1 LRPSDA
7 FLVKHMYN
15 VLLTILLVLSVII
28 VIAIFLQPQKNPS
41 SNVFDNSGSEALF
54 ERTKARGFEAFMQRF
69 TAVLVFFWLA
79 IALALAILSSK

>member
-1 LRPSDA
+1 
-7 FLVKHMYN
+7 MYN
-15 VLLTILLVLSVII
+15 ILLTALLVLSVII

-79 IALALAILSSK
+79 IALALAILSIK

>member
-1 LRPSDA
+1 
-7 FLVKHMYN
+7 MYN
-15 VLLTILLVLSVII
+15 ILLKTLLVLSVII

-54 ERTKARGFEAFMQRF
+54 E
-69 TAVLVFFWLA
+69 VFFWLA

>member
-1 LRPSDA
+1 M
-7 FLVKHMYN
+7 FLVKKMYN
-15 VLLTILLVLSVII
+15 ILLTTLLVLSVII

-41 SNVFDNSGSEALF
+41 GNVFDNSGSEALF

>member
-1 LRPSDA
+1 
-7 FLVKHMYN
+7 MYN
-15 VLLTILLVLSVII
+15 ILLKTLLVLSVII
-28 VIAIFLQPQKNPS
+28 VIAIFLQPKKNPS

>member
-1 LRPSDA
+1 
-7 FLVKHMYN
+7 MYN
-15 VLLTILLVLSVII
+15 VLLTALLVLSVII

>member
-1 LRPSDA
+1 
-7 FLVKHMYN
+7 MYN
-15 VLLTILLVLSVII
+15 ILLTTLLVLSVII

-41 SNVFDNSGSEALF
+41 GNVFDNSGSEALF

-79 IALALAILSSK
+79 IALALAILSINR